1 MNEMQGR
8 VCVITGGTAGIGRA
22 TAVALAKL
30 GASVVVLGRSR
41 ERGKHARAEI
51 ARESGNDKIAFV
63 SVDLAVQAD
72 VRRAAAEVL
81 AAHPK
86 IHVLINNAAVL
97 LPKREITVDGVE
109 RMFATNYLAH
119 FLLTNLLLDR
129 LKASP
134 PARIVT
140 VANLI
145 PGAKLDLDDLN
156 LEKGKF
162 SSFGVLRPSKLALIL
177 FTRELAKRLAGTG
190 VTANVLEPGLAK
202 TAQMDD
208 QPWLM
213 RAAIHLISSTPEKG
227 ARTSIFLASDPRVAS
242 VTGKYFS
249 KCREVPISGP
259 QVDDEA
265 LWKQLWERS
274 TQLCHLTSHD
284 PGGAHE

>member
-1 MNEMQGR
+1 MNEMNGR

-22 TAVALAKL
+22 TALALAKL
-30 GASVVVLGRSR
+30 GAAVVILGRSR
-41 ERGKHARAEI
+41 ELGEQARAAI
-51 ARESGNDKIAFV
+51 ANESGNDRIEFV
-63 SVDLAVQAD
+63 GMDLAIQAD
-72 VRRAAAEVL
+72 VRRAAAAISE
-81 AAHPK
+81 AHAK

-97 LPKREITVDGVE
+97 LSRREITVDGIE
-109 RMFATNYLAH
+109 RMFATNYLGH

-129 LKASP
+129 LKASA

-156 LEKGKF
+156 LENGEF
-162 SSFGVLRPSKLALIL
+162 SSFGALKPSKLALIL

-202 TAQMDD
+202 TGQMDD
-208 QPWLM
+208 QSWLL
-213 RAAIHLISSTPEKG
+213 RAAIHLISSTPEKC
-227 ARTSIFLASDPRVAS
+227 ARTSVFLASDPRVES
-242 VTGKYFS
+242 VSGKYFS

-259 QVDDEA
+259 QLNDEL

-274 TQLCHLTSHD
+274 AQLCRLTSHVS
-284 PGGAHE
+284 GGVH

>member
-1 MNEMQGR
+1 MTEMQDR

-41 ERGKHARAEI
+41 ERGEQARADI
-51 ARESGNDKIAFV
+51 ARETGNDRITFV
-63 SVDLAVQAD
+63 SIDLGVQAD
-72 VRRAAAEVL
+72 VRRAATEIL
-81 AAHPK
+81 EAHPK

-97 LPKREITVDGVE
+97 LPKRELTVDGVE
-109 RMFATNYLAH
+109 RMFATNYLGH

-129 LKASP
+129 MKASA

-162 SSFGVLRPSKLALIL
+162 SSFGALRPSKLALIL

-202 TAQMDD
+202 TTQMDE
-208 QPWLM
+208 QPWLT
-213 RAAIHLISSTPEKG
+213 RVAIHLISSTPEKG
-227 ARTSIFLASDPRVAS
+227 ARTSIFLASDPSVAS
-242 VTGKYFS
+242 VTGRYFA

-259 QVDDEA
+259 QIDDEV

-274 TQLCHLTSHD
+274 AKLCHLPSHH
-284 PGGAHE
+284 PGGAS